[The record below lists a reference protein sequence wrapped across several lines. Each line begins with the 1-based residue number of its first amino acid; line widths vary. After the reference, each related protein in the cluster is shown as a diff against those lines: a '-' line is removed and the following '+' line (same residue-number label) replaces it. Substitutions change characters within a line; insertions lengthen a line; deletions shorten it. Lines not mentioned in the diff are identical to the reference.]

1 MCVKHSTEM
10 KTMHAFSNY
19 EVFLGGTCGQSTWR
33 KDIAIPHLQRSG
45 ITFFNPQQDDWHQG
59 LTTIA
64 IFGMALFKNI
74 DLLGG

>member
-45 ITFFNPQQDDWHQG
+45 ITFFNPQQDDWHPG
-59 LTTIA
+59 LATIA